1 MNKRFTIIGAGIAGL
16 TTAIALKQKGFEV
29 IIFESAS
36 EIKAVGAGLALA
48 ANAMAAYKQLGL
60 WDEIVAKGVLIST
73 AIIYDH
79 KGNVITNSGNLNRNE
94 ALDIGNYAIHRA
106 DLHDILLKNINPE
119 ILILN
124 KKTVSFERNGNTV
137 LLNFE
142 DGTQHET
149 EQLIVAEG
157 IHSPIRKQ
165 LLPNSL
171 PRYAGY
177 TCWRAVIDNPNLD
190 IENSTETWG
199 KGKRFGYVRVAD
211 NRIYWFACVNASAH
225 NEKYK
230 KYTVADLS
238 QEFEGFHEPIS
249 TILSNSK
256 SSDLIWGDINDLKP
270 IAHFAF
276 GNIVLLGDAA
286 HATTPNMGQGACQAI
301 EDAIILADEL
311 SKNQNTEGAFIA
323 YERRRLKRTHSIVK
337 KSWLLGKIAHLENP
351 PLIHVRNFIFKN
363 LPQSIKNKQIRAIY
377 QVDF

>member
-16 TTAIALKQKGFEV
+16 TTAIALQQKGFEV

-48 ANAMAAYKQLGL
+48 ANAMTAYKKLGL
-60 WDEIVAKGVLIST
+60 WEEIITKGVLIS
-73 AIIYDH
+73 AANIYDQ
-79 KGNVITNSGNLNRNE
+79 KGNIITESGNLNQNE
-94 ALDIGNYAIHRA
+94 ALNIGNYAIHRA
-106 DLHDILLKNINPE
+106 DLHDILLRNINSAT
-119 ILILN
+119 LVLN
-124 KKTVSFERNGNTV
+124 KKTVDFERKGNTV
-137 LLNFE
+137 IINFE

-149 EQLIVAEG
+149 EKLIVAEG

-165 LLPNSL
+165 LLPNST

-177 TCWRAVIDNPNLD
+177 TCWRGVIENPNLK

-199 KGKRFGYVRVAD
+199 EGKRFGYVRVAN
-211 NRIYWFACVNASAH
+211 NRIYWFACVNASVN

-230 KYTVADLS
+230 NYTVSDLS
-238 QEFEGFHEPIS
+238 RAFKNFHEPIP
-249 TILSNSK
+249 TILSYSNNN
-256 SSDLIWGDINDLKP
+256 DLIWADINDLKP
-270 IAHFAF
+270 IQNYAF
-276 GNIVLLGDAA
+276 DNIVLIGDAA